1 VPTETCTND
10 CAAYGRRP
18 ASLPLEFVQGDD
30 VAFTA
35 VVNRNLTG
43 HTLAAS
49 IVNASTGTT
58 VCTFTTTSTPVT
70 VNGDTHTRVGFSLS
84 DAQTALVI
92 GPQPY
97 RWSFRWTTPGGD
109 TRTILAGRVVAMRR

>member
-1 VPTETCTND
+1 VPTETCTTD
-10 CAAYGRRP
+10 CAAYRRRP

-30 VAFTA
+30 FAFSA
-35 VVNRNLTG
+35 VINRDLAG

-49 IVNASTGTT
+49 IVNASTGST

-70 VNGDTHTRVGFSLS
+70 VSGATHARVGFSLS
-84 DAQTALVI
+84 DTQTALVV
-92 GPQPY
+92 GAQTY